1 MWKDAVPLAARD
13 AVRRGVNR
21 LTWPLRGYDT
31 PAPQRV
37 KIEVLQRYG
46 LLGATWIE
54 TGTFLGTTTRVLA
67 RWADAVYTI
76 EPSAELAALARRRLA
91 RLRNVTVIEGLSEDV
106 LPGLLGEVRGTAC
119 FWLDG
124 HASGGPTFQGP
135 QSTPI
140 RQELATIA
148 SHLGQFDR
156 AVVLVDDFRGFG
168 AAAGQDGEYPS
179 RSSLVEWADRNGMSW
194 TVEHDI
200 FAAWR

>member
-1 MWKDAVPLAARD
+1 MWKDAVPLPVRD
-13 AVRRGVNR
+13 SLRRGINR
-21 LTWPLRGYDT
+21 LTWSLRGFDT

-37 KIEVLQRYG
+37 KIEVLQRHG
-46 LLGATWIE
+46 ITGARWIE

-67 RWADAVYTI
+67 GWADAVYTI

-106 LPGLLGEVRGTAC
+106 LPGLLDGVTGSVC

-124 HASGGPTFQGP
+124 HASGGPTFHGP

-140 RQELATIA
+140 RQELATIE
-148 SHLGQFDR
+148 SHAHRFDR
-156 AVVLVDDFRGFG
+156 VVVLVDDFRGFQ
-168 AAAGQDGEYPS
+168 AAADQDGDYPS
-179 RSSLVEWADRNGMSW
+179 KSSLVAWADRNGMAW